1 MPMERLLVCVDG
13 SENSEEAVRYAA
25 DIARKC
31 DSTISLM
38 YVWIPPAS
46 AEQEMDIPD
55 KVPSHEMERI
65 GGAQKILDE
74 AGVRYQ
80 LIEGIGNPA
89 DEILDE
95 SSKGYGLAVLGSR
108 GLGGVERFLL
118 GSITSKVSHH
128 IKIPMMIVPPIRK
141 SGWDRSKDA
150 VMIPQ

>member
-1 MPMERLLVCVDG
+1 MPMKRLLVCVDG
-13 SENSEEAVRYAA
+13 SANSEEAVRYAA

-46 AEQEMDIPD
+46 AEQEMDVPD
-55 KVPSHEMERI
+55 KIPALELECLR
-65 GGAQKILDE
+65 GAVKILDD

-80 LIEGIGNPA
+80 VIEGMGNPA

-95 SSKGYGLAVLGSR
+95 SSKGYGLAVLGNR

-118 GSITSKVSHH
+118 GSVTSKVSHH
-128 IKIPMMIVPPIRK
+128 IKIPMMIVPPRGE
-141 SGWDRSKDA
+141 SGSDRSREA
-150 VMIPQ
+150 IMIP